1 MKHLIT
7 QKMKKKIKWDFNGQ
21 IFFVKKEAVAT
32 ATFVNRKER
41 QTKLVAS
48 AFFFEFA

>member
-7 QKMKKKIKWDFNGQ
+7 QKMKKNKVG
-21 IFFVKKEAVAT
+21 FFLMDRFFLKKEAVAA